1 MYNIAIYIYLIGVA
15 IGSLFNKKIKKMWR
29 GEREAVDLLKEKV
42 DPTAKYVWFHAAS
55 LGEFEQGRPLIEQ
68 LRATHPEYKI
78 LLTFFSPSGYEVR
91 KNYEGADIVCY
102 LPLDTIRNARRFL
115 RAVHPV
121 MAFFI
126 KYEFWYNYLH
136 ILRHRGVPVYSVSS
150 IFRPGQVFFKWYGR
164 NYAKVL
170 HCITHFFVQN
180 EVSLQLLKGIGI
192 DEATVV
198 GDTRFDRVLQIKEQA
213 KELPIVEAFKGINGK
228 GDACKGALSEDACN
242 GALSEDACKRD
253 LSKDACKGDF
263 SEDACKDDLS
273 ENGCKGC
280 KVFVAGSSWQ
290 PDEDIFI
297 RFFNDHPDWKLII
310 APHVIGE
317 DHLAYILDKLQMK
330 AVRYT
335 QATKQS
341 AAEARCLIID
351 CFGLLSTIYRYGE
364 IAYVGGGFGVGIHN
378 VPEAAVWGVPVLFG
392 PNNKRFQEAQDL
404 LACKGSFEVTDYD
417 SFNTIISRLISDDKF
432 RLQCGEAS
440 ANYVK
445 SRSGATDI
453 IMKSVVGK

>member
-68 LRATHPEYKI
+68 LKATHPEYKI

-228 GDACKGALSEDACN
+228 GEACKDD
-242 GALSEDACKRD
+242 LSEDACKGD
-253 LSKDACKGDF
+253 L
-263 SEDACKDDLS
+263 SEDACKDNLS

-335 QATKQS
+335 QATEQS